1 MNHPRLPAWP
11 LIRGTFCLVLA
22 ACAAPEPPKP
32 AAQAFEQRL
41 HGLLT
46 ELADKARPG
55 NAHLALQD
63 LVGQWDLEVQA
74 RTGPDSAWERSTGRS
89 TCVLALGGRYV
100 VEHWS
105 ATLQGQPFEAMQ
117 VLGYDKLAERFVS
130 IWMDS
135 FSTWPVT
142 SSGRMGSDGRTLEL
156 AGTMR
161 DVLAPDGRPFELRLE
176 FLGSNER
183 SLELLDRVGGQ
194 PFCVL
199 RLRARRR

>member
-1 MNHPRLPAWP
+1 
-11 LIRGTFCLVLA
+11 LA
-22 ACAAPEPPKP
+22 
-32 AAQAFEQRL
+32 
-41 HGLLT
+41 
-46 ELADKARPG
+46 ELEDKARPG
-55 NAHLALQD
+55 DAHLALQD

-74 RTGPDSAWERSTGRS
+74 RTGPESAWERSTGRS
-89 TCVLALGGRYV
+89 SCVLALGGRYV

-142 SSGRMGSDGRTLEL
+142 SSGRMGPDGRTLEL

-161 DVLAPDGRPFELRLE
+161 DVLAPDGRPFQIRLE
-176 FLGSNER
+176 FRGPMKR
-183 SLELLDRVGGQ
+183 SFELLDTLDGRPLPLLRVLAG
-194 PFCVL
+194 
-199 RLRARRR
+199 RRS